1 MDNWIGLHC
10 CNGIIDIDD
19 KRITRAKVVSDVQLH
34 NAEPKNTPK
43 KICGTKPLNKGQ
55 ENVKQ
60 YNILCLDIY
69 ICCKYV

>member
-1 MDNWIGLHC
+1 MT
-10 CNGIIDIDD
+10 
-19 KRITRAKVVSDVQLH
+19 RITRAKVVSDVQLY
-34 NAEPKNTPK
+34 NAEPKNIPK

-60 YNILCLDIY
+60 YSILCLDIY